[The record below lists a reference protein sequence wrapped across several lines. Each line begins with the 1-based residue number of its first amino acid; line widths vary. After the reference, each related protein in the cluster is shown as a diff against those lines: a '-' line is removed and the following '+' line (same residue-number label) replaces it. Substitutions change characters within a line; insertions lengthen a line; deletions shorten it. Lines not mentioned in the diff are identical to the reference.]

1 MIEQQSGEQMAGAVP
16 ASVAEQS
23 AILAERAAALARIR
37 SKPKLRPYERNFL
50 WISRV
55 IIWIVMALTVV
66 PVILVVIA
74 SLTPGSAFFTTSLWP
89 SSISWEHF
97 QNVLDPNKNDFL
109 VWMRNTTIVC
119 VVTGVLSVL
128 LITSTA
134 YAFSRFRFY
143 GRKYGLMAMLLI
155 QMFPAQMAFVA
166 LFYLLLW
173 LGNHTNGVIGLNSLQ
188 GLILVFLG
196 GGIPFNAWLF
206 KGYVDG
212 LPRDLEE
219 SAYVDGATR
228 FQAFWKII
236 LPLTRPMMAVIF
248 IFQVIGIYN
257 DFILVNFLTSDSQH
271 YTVTVGLFS
280 FISGQFTQNWPDFAA
295 GALLAS
301 VPILVLFMVA
311 QRWLVSG
318 LAAGAVKG

>member
-1 MIEQQSGEQMAGAVP
+1 MIEQQSGEQAAGPLP
-16 ASVAEQS
+16 APIAGE
-23 AILAERAAALARIR
+23 ILAPTAATYDLSRIR
-37 SKPKLRPYERNFL
+37 STSRMRPDERIFL
-50 WISRV
+50 WVSRL
-55 IIWIVMALTVV
+55 IIWVFLLIVLF
-66 PVILVVIA
+66 PIA
-74 SLTPGSAFFTTSLWP
+74 MIVLASFTAGNSIFVTSLIPSNLSLQHWGNIFDPNVTRIAIWLRNSAIVAITTS
-89 SSISWEHF
+89 
-97 QNVLDPNKNDFL
+97 VLA
-109 VWMRNTTIVC
+109 
-119 VVTGVLSVL
+119 VL
-128 LITSTA
+128 LVATTG

-143 GRKYGLMAMLLI
+143 GRKYGLMSLLLI
-155 QMFPAQMAFVA
+155 QMFPAQMSFVA
-166 LFYLLLW
+166 LYLFLW
-173 LGNHTNGVIGLNSLQ
+173 KIGLLNTLQ
-188 GLILVFLG
+188 GLVLVFLG

-228 FQAFWKII
+228 WQAFWKVI

-257 DFILVNFLTSDSQH
+257 DYILTSFLIQDPGK
-271 YTVTVGLFS
+271 YTIAVGLRG
-280 FISGQFTQNWPDFAA
+280 FINNQFGQNWNDFAA

-301 VPILVLFMVA
+301 IPITLLFLAM

>member
-1 MIEQQSGEQMAGAVP
+1 MIEQQSGEQALGSVP
-16 ASVAEQS
+16 APVAGVD
-23 AILAERAAALARIR
+23 AALAARAQAAGQVR
-37 SKPKLRPYERNFL
+37 AKSRLRPDERAFL

-55 IIWIVMALTVV
+55 IIWVVMVATILPIVF
-66 PVILVVIA
+66 VIVA
-74 SLTPGSAFFTTSLWP
+74 SLTPGNAFFVNSVIPSHLSL
-89 SSISWEHF
+89 EHYA
-97 QNVLDPNKNDFL
+97 NVFNPNKTSIIL
-109 VWMRNTTIVC
+109 WLRNSAIVC
-119 VVTGVLSVL
+119 ISTGVVSVL
-128 LITSTA
+128 LIAGTG

-143 GRKYGLMAMLLI
+143 GKKYGLMALLLI

-166 LFYLLLW
+166 LYFLLLK
-173 LGNHTNGVIGLNSLQ
+173 IGLLNTLQ
-188 GLILVFLG
+188 GLVLVFLG

-228 FQAFWKII
+228 FQAFYKVI

-257 DFILVNFLTSDSQH
+257 DYILTNFLIADPNK
-271 YTVTVGLFS
+271 YTVAVGLRQ
-280 FISGQFTQNWPDFAA
+280 FIFNQFGQNWNDFAA
-295 GALLAS
+295 GAVVAALPIVALFLLA
-301 VPILVLFMVA
+301 
-311 QRWLVSG
+311 QKWLVSG

>member
-1 MIEQQSGEQMAGAVP
+1 MIEQQSGGQTVGPVTGPVAEH
-16 ASVAEQS
+16 ASV
-23 AILAERAAALARIR
+23 LAARAAGLSRARA
-37 SKPKLRPYERNFL
+37 KPRLRPYERNFL
-50 WISRV
+50 WLSRIILWVV
-55 IIWIVMALTVV
+55 IVLTVV
-66 PVILVVIA
+66 PVILVIIA
-74 SLTPGSAFFTTSLWP
+74 SLSPGSAFFSTSLWP
-89 SSISWEHF
+89 SSFSGEHYS
-97 QNVLDPNKNDFL
+97 NVLDPNKNDFVRWIL
-109 VWMRNTTIVC
+109 NSIFIC
-119 VVTGVLSVL
+119 VATGVLSVL
-128 LITSTA
+128 LVTSTA
-134 YAFSRFRFY
+134 YAFSRFRFF

-155 QMFPAQMAFVA
+155 QMFPAQMGFVA
-166 LFYLLLW
+166 LFFLLLW
-173 LGNHTNGVIGLNSLQ
+173 LGNHTGGLIGLNTYQ

-257 DFILVNFLTSDSQH
+257 DFILVNFLTSDSSH
-271 YTVTVGLFS
+271 HTVTVGLFS

-301 VPILVLFMVA
+301 IPILALFMIS

>member
-1 MIEQQSGEQMAGAVP
+1 MIEQQSGEQIAGAVP
-16 ASVAEQS
+16 AQVAGE
-23 AILAERAAALARIR
+23 AGILAERALDLSRLRTRA
-37 SKPKLRPYERNFL
+37 KLRPYERNFL

-55 IIWIVMALTVV
+55 IIWVAVVLTLTPVV
-66 PVILVVIA
+66 LVLLA
-74 SLTPGSAFFTTSLWP
+74 SFNPGSAFFSTSILP
-89 SSISWEHF
+89 SSFSWEHY
-97 QNVLDPNKNDFL
+97 QNVLDPSKNDFL
-109 VWMRNTTIVC
+109 IWLRNSAIVC
-119 VVTGVLSVL
+119 ICTGILSVL
-128 LITSTA
+128 LVASTA

-166 LFYLLLW
+166 LFYLLLR
-173 LGNHTNGVIGLNSLQ
+173 LGQWTHGAIGLNTFQ

-206 KGYVDG
+206 KGYIDG
-212 LPRDLEE
+212 LPRDLQE

-228 FQAFWKII
+228 FQAFWKVI

-257 DFILVNFLTSDSQH
+257 DFILVNFLVSDSSH
-271 YTVTVGLFS
+271 YTMAVGLQTFV
-280 FISGQFTQNWPDFAA
+280 SGDFTSNWADFAA

-301 VPILVLFMVA
+301 IPILALFMVA